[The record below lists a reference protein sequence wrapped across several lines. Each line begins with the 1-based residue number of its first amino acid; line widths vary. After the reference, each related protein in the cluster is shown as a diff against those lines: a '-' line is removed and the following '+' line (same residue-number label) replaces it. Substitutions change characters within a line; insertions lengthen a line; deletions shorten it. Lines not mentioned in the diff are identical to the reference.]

1 MRFPHD
7 VTLLDEA
14 RRKSERIIDTLHE
27 RALEGYEKP
36 RTYRKTARK
45 EFLTFMRNRKPRGR
59 MVRKA
64 LKKQLQYVERNLR
77 IISDYKGIV
86 GFKGLSGKQYR
97 DLVVISELVRQQREL
112 YTHKSH
118 SIEGRIVSISKP
130 HVRPIA
136 RGKARMMYEFG
147 AKLSVSLV
155 DGLTEVHRLSWE
167 PYNESQ
173 DLKGQIETYRQR
185 YGRYPEVV
193 CADKIYR
200 TREKPDSCAAW
211 LPISSSLSAS

>member
-112 YTHKSH
+112 YTHKSR
-118 SIEGRIVSISKP
+118 SIEGRILSISKP

-136 RGKARMMYEFG
+136 RGKARGMYEFG

-155 DGLTEVHRLSWE
+155 DGLTEVHRISWE
-167 PYNESQ
+167 PYNESKN
-173 DLKGQIETYRQR
+173 LRNQIELKPKSYQR
-185 YGRYPEVV
+185 P
-193 CADKIYR
+193 
-200 TREKPDSCAAW
+200 
-211 LPISSSLSAS
+211 